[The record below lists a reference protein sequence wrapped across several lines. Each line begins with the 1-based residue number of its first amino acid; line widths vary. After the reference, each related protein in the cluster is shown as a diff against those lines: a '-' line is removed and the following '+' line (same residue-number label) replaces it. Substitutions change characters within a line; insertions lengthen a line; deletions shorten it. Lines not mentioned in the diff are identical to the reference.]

1 MYPMNPER
9 SKPMSEEEGV
19 KKMTQ
24 IGALMQEAGMDFGE
38 EDMRLLR
45 DAFMGSSAYE
55 DQMEELIARYSGLMD
70 DEEEDEILVEET
82 DEETIDFSELG

>member
-45 DAFMGSSAYE
+45 DAFIGSSAYE
-55 DQMEELIARYSGLMD
+55 DKMEELIARYTGLMD
-70 DEEEDEILVEET
+70 DEEEEVVVEET
-82 DEETIDFSELG
+82 EEEEIDFSELG